1 MFSNHAKFAAISS
14 HWTNRPP
21 SVMFSHAQVWHL
33 FSKVWSFCLTTHTIP
48 MYTNHQNIPVVSQLL
63 AQRHTILFYTFFSK
77 TSMYIY
83 IYTYSWSYPHYFVSL
98 VVSQHILFLSSYQ
111 LFLIIIS
118 HSTHPSSWNCGIPNH
133 QVLIGWSA
141 LDPVFKMVDGYHWR
155 LIRVFM
161 IMLGLQSLLYPKFV
175 PLKLFICTPKLF
187 PPQIHHLSFHGY
199 IWSIACLL
207 YLYIYIYIWSTTCL
221 IYTYIC
227 TLYIYVHEYVYAYS
241 SCHLISCDTWCMI
254 HHHVRKT

>member
-1 MFSNHAKFAAISS
+1 
-14 HWTNRPP
+14 
-21 SVMFSHAQVWHL
+21 
-33 FSKVWSFCLTTHTIP
+33 
-48 MYTNHQNIPVVSQLL
+48 
-63 AQRHTILFYTFFSK
+63 
-77 TSMYIY
+77 MYIY

-207 YLYIYIYIWSTTCL
+207 YLYIYIWSTTCL

-241 SCHLISCDTWCMI
+241 SCHLIFMWYLDAWSIIMCVKHRYIWHIFNRYAILDSYTQWVQCTWSDSFTQSESCSYLELESHTTSIMI
-254 HHHVRKT
+254 KSHT